1 MVQWSSTHTCK
12 TTCHAHKYK
21 TPPKHFQAEQQL
33 RCDFCVYE
41 FHSKQQSSSPPI
53 YSSLALWK
61 ALCVDRLRMS
71 DISGLLT
78 PIAIP
83 VQRNPVMNFIE
94 VNLVTWHLSLPFNG
108 SPCSSVLSETGSC
121 KKQWNM
127 TKRLIMLSF
136 Y

>member
-1 MVQWSSTHTCK
+1 MWSSEAAHTHAKQLVMHINIKQTFLLSI
-12 TTCHAHKYK
+12 
-21 TPPKHFQAEQQL
+21 PPKHFQAEQQL

-41 FHSKQQSSSPPI
+41 FHSKQQSSSSPI

-94 VNLVTWHLSLPFNG
+94 VNLVT
-108 SPCSSVLSETGSC
+108 
-121 KKQWNM
+121 
-127 TKRLIMLSF
+127 
-136 Y
+136 